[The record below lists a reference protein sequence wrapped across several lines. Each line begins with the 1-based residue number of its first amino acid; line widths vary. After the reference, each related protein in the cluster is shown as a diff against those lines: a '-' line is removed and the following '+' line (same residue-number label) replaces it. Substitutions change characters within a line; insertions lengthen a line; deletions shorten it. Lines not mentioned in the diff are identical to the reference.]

1 MPSAATGR
9 LGPECRPKPM
19 TFSRLLP
26 VVLLCALPCLQA
38 TEEVINGIAAVVNG
52 DVVTFSQ
59 VRELVA
65 AREKSASEIYQGEE
79 LQKKIQEMR
88 RQAIQDLIDRSLI
101 LQEFKKK
108 EFNIPSY
115 IVDDSIQRI
124 IRQEFGGDRTAF
136 IKTLQAQGYTMAR
149 FRETER
155 EKIVVQAMRQ
165 SKTSENIIV
174 SPVKIREYY
183 EKHSAGYTTPE
194 QVKLRMIVLKEGGA
208 SPDAAASGPSVGKK
222 EMAAEIRDKL
232 AGGAEFD
239 RLAQMYSE
247 DSTNESGGDWG
258 WVERKTL
265 NEALAKVAF
274 SLKPNEISQVIPL
287 DNAYYVL
294 MVEAKKPAVT
304 KPLSDVRDEIVQ
316 ALVQEEKLKGQE
328 RWLKDLRQK
337 AYIKI
342 L

>member
-1 MPSAATGR
+1 MISIRFSPFFFSVAALIA
-9 LGPECRPKPM
+9 LGGVA
-19 TFSRLLP
+19 TLP
-26 VVLLCALPCLQA
+26 AA
-38 TEEVINGIAAVVNG
+38 EEVINGIAAIVNG
-52 DVVTFSQ
+52 DVITFSQ

-65 AREKSASEIYQGEE
+65 AQQKSASEIYQGEE
-79 LQKKIQEMR
+79 LQQKIKEMR
-88 RQAIQDLIDRSLI
+88 DHAIKDLIDRDLI
-101 LQEFKKK
+101 LQEFRKK
-108 EFNIPSY
+108 EFNIPAY
-115 IVDDSIQRI
+115 IVDDSIQHI

-136 IKTLQAQGYTMAR
+136 VKTLQSQGYTMAR
-149 FRETER
+149 FRDN
-155 EKIVVQAMRQ
+155 EKDKITVQAMRQ

-183 EKHSAGYTTPE
+183 EKHRDSYSTPA
-194 QVKLRMIVLKEGGA
+194 QIKLRMIVLKEGDA
-208 SPDAAASGPSVGKK
+208 SSGSGDASAAASISKK
-222 EMAAEIRDKL
+222 QMAAEIREKL

-265 NEALAKVAF
+265 NEELAKVAF
-274 SLKPNEISQVIPL
+274 SLKTSEISPIIPL
-287 DNAYYVL
+287 DNAYYIL
-294 MVEAKKPAVT
+294 MVEAMKPAVT
-304 KPLSDVRDEIVQ
+304 KPLSEVQPEIVQ

-328 RWLKDLRQK
+328 RWLKELRAK

>member
-1 MPSAATGR
+1 MISIRFSSLFLSVASLIALGGVATLPAA
-9 LGPECRPKPM
+9 
-19 TFSRLLP
+19 
-26 VVLLCALPCLQA
+26 
-38 TEEVINGIAAVVNG
+38 EEVINGIAAIVNG

-65 AREKSASEIYQGEE
+65 AQQRSASEIYQGEE
-79 LQKKIQEMR
+79 LQKKIKEMR
-88 RQAIQDLIDRSLI
+88 DHAIQDLIDRDLI

-136 IKTLQAQGYTMAR
+136 VKTLQAQGYTMAR
-149 FRETER
+149 FRDN
-155 EKIVVQAMRQ
+155 EKDKITVQAMRQ

-183 EKHSAGYTTPE
+183 EKHSASYSTPA
-194 QVKLRMIVLKEGGA
+194 QIKLRMIVLKEGDSSSGNGDA
-208 SPDAAASGPSVGKK
+208 SATASISKK
-222 EMAAEIRDKL
+222 QMAAEIREKL

-265 NEALAKVAF
+265 NEELAKVAF
-274 SLKPNEISQVIPL
+274 SLKTSEISPIIPL
-287 DNAYYVL
+287 DNAYYIL
-294 MVEAKKPAVT
+294 MVEATKPAVT
-304 KPLSDVRDEIVQ
+304 KPLSEVQPEIVQ

-328 RWLKDLRQK
+328 RWLKELRAK

>member
-1 MPSAATGR
+1 
-9 LGPECRPKPM
+9 M

-155 EKIVVQAMRQ
+155 EKIGRAHV
-165 SKTSENIIV
+165 
-174 SPVKIREYY
+174 
-183 EKHSAGYTTPE
+183 
-194 QVKLRMIVLKEGGA
+194 
-208 SPDAAASGPSVGKK
+208 
-222 EMAAEIRDKL
+222 
-232 AGGAEFD
+232 
-239 RLAQMYSE
+239 
-247 DSTNESGGDWG
+247 
-258 WVERKTL
+258 
-265 NEALAKVAF
+265 
-274 SLKPNEISQVIPL
+274 
-287 DNAYYVL
+287 
-294 MVEAKKPAVT
+294 
-304 KPLSDVRDEIVQ
+304 
-316 ALVQEEKLKGQE
+316 
-328 RWLKDLRQK
+328 
-337 AYIKI
+337 
-342 L
+342 

>member
-1 MPSAATGR
+1 MN
-9 LGPECRPKPM
+9 
-19 TFSRLLP
+19 FSRLLP
-26 VVLLCALPCLQA
+26 VLLLCALPCLQA

-79 LQKKIQEMR
+79 LQKRIQEMR

-183 EKHSAGYTTPE
+183 EKHSAGYTTP
-194 QVKLRMIVLKEGGA
+194 
-208 SPDAAASGPSVGKK
+208 DAASSGPSVGKK
-222 EMAAEIRDKL
+222 EMASEIREKL

-316 ALVQEEKLKGQE
+316 ALVQEEKIKGQE

>member
-1 MPSAATGR
+1 MISIRFSSLFLSVASLIALGGVATLPAA
-9 LGPECRPKPM
+9 
-19 TFSRLLP
+19 
-26 VVLLCALPCLQA
+26 
-38 TEEVINGIAAVVNG
+38 EEVINGIAAIVNG

-65 AREKSASEIYQGEE
+65 AQQRSASEIYQGEE
-79 LQKKIQEMR
+79 LQKKIKEMR
-88 RQAIQDLIDRSLI
+88 DHAIQDLIDRDLI

-136 IKTLQAQGYTMAR
+136 VKTLQAQGYTMAR
-149 FRETER
+149 FRDN
-155 EKIVVQAMRQ
+155 EKDKITVQAMRQ

-183 EKHSAGYTTPE
+183 EKHSASYSTPA
-194 QVKLRMIVLKEGGA
+194 QIKLRMIVLKEGDSSSGSGDA
-208 SPDAAASGPSVGKK
+208 SATASISKK
-222 EMAAEIRDKL
+222 QMAAEIREKL

-265 NEALAKVAF
+265 NEELAKVAF
-274 SLKPNEISQVIPL
+274 SLKTSEISPIIPL
-287 DNAYYVL
+287 DNAYYIL
-294 MVEAKKPAVT
+294 MVEATKPAVT
-304 KPLSDVRDEIVQ
+304 KPLSEVQPEIVQ

-328 RWLKDLRQK
+328 RWLKELRAK